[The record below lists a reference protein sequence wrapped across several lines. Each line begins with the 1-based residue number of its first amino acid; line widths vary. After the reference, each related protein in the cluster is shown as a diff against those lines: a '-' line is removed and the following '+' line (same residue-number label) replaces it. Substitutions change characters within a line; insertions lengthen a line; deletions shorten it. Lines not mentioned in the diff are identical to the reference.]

1 VELRDGDQLVN
12 VAITDGERD
21 VMLFTDAGKAIRF
34 KETDVRPMGRTA
46 CGVRGIRLQDNQK
59 VIALII
65 MDDGQVLTATSN
77 GYGKR
82 TPVEDYPVHGRGGQ
96 GVISIQTTERN
107 GAVVGAVL
115 VNDDDEI
122 MLISNT
128 GTLVRTRVSE
138 VSVLGRN
145 TQGVRL
151 INIAEDESLVGIE
164 KVAGIEQGEDGD
176 PVDDQDDGQVDDQV
190 DDQV

>member
-1 VELRDGDQLVN
+1 
-12 VAITDGERD
+12 
-21 VMLFTDAGKAIRF
+21 MLLTSAGKAIRF
-34 KETDVRPMGRTA
+34 NESTVRPMGRTA
-46 CGVRGIRLQDNQK
+46 CGVRGMRLAEDQR
-59 VIALII
+59 VISLII
-65 MDDGQVLTATSN
+65 VGEGAVLTATEN

-82 TPVEDYPVHGRGGQ
+82 TAVDDYPVHGRGGQ

-122 MLISNT
+122 MLITNT

-164 KVAGIEQGEDGD
+164 KVEGIEQEEGAESEDEGPEGAGD
-176 PVDDQDDGQVDDQV
+176 GPEEQA
-190 DDQV
+190 

>member
-1 VELRDGDQLVN
+1 
-12 VAITDGERD
+12 
-21 VMLFTDAGKAIRF
+21 M
-34 KETDVRPMGRTA
+34 
-46 CGVRGIRLQDNQK
+46 
-59 VIALII
+59 
-65 MDDGQVLTATSN
+65 
-77 GYGKR
+77 
-82 TPVEDYPVHGRGGQ
+82 HGRGGQ

-122 MLISNT
+122 MLITDT

-151 INIAEDESLVGIE
+151 INIAEGESLVGIE

-176 PVDDQDDGQVDDQV
+176 PVDDEDDGAGG
-190 DDQV
+190 